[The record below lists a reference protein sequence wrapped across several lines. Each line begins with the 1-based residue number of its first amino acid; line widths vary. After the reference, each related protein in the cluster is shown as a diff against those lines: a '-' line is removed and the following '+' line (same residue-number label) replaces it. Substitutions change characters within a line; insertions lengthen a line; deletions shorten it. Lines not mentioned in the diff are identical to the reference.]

1 MHEEEHKTPDNPT
14 GGIPPAPAWAGGVA
28 SPCHSEEASKIDNL
42 NPALADVVFDSKEHS
57 DENSDDDDSDIEIID
72 MPVANK
78 KPRVLQ
84 EILKELQEDP
94 YS

>member
-1 MHEEEHKTPDNPT
+1 MIDWLFCAVAADFGSEVTVCRSF
-14 GGIPPAPAWAGGVA
+14 GGK
-28 SPCHSEEASKIDNL
+28 SHDSMKSK
-42 NPALADVVFDSKEHS
+42 VGSFES
-57 DENSDDDDSDIEIID
+57 DLIRLGLDDDDSDIEIID

-94 YS
+94 NS